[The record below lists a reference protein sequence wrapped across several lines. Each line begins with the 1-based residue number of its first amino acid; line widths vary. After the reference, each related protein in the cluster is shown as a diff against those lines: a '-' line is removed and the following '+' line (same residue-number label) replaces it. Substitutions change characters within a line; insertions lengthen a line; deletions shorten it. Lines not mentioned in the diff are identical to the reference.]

1 MTEHT
6 DRPRRT
12 ARPTAEIEPMVP
24 RMPRTPYRADGGR
37 ERERT
42 LERPPST
49 DHTRSADRHREE
61 IEPLVPRLD

>member
-1 MTEHT
+1 
-6 DRPRRT
+6 
-12 ARPTAEIEPMVP
+12 MVP
-24 RMPRTPYRADGGR
+24 RMPRTPYRADGGG